1 LITYD
6 NRYGKILAFLWGSKV
21 DGNIHKKG
29 NWINGKNINPSKGNK
44 HESEHMVEYGELEKN
59 DWEEIVNLI
68 KKRNNKINENKIH
81 SRLIFFPAKEVILDL
96 NGLIPIE
103 AIRSYY
109 IDLITFGIDLL
120 AASVIIISVIMAVI
134 SFLKIL
140 KNPIKDQTMDK
151 ESIRL
156 RLARGILLALDFE
169 IGSDIIKTMR
179 IPGIKELLI
188 LGVIVTIRI
197 VLSWSLSKEID
208 RHNKMT

>member
-1 LITYD
+1 MI
-6 NRYGKILAFLWGSKV
+6 
-21 DGNIHKKG
+21 
-29 NWINGKNINPSKGNK
+29 P
-44 HESEHMVEYGELEKN
+44 
-59 DWEEIVNLI
+59 
-68 KKRNNKINENKIH
+68 
-81 SRLIFFPAKEVILDL
+81 FPEKEVMLDL

-103 AIRSYY
+103 LIRSFY
-109 IDLITFGIDLL
+109 IDLITFGIDIL
-120 AASVIIISVIMAVI
+120 AASVIIISVTMAVI

-140 KNPIKDQTMDK
+140 KNPIKDQTMEK

-169 IGSDIIKTMR
+169 IGSDIIKTMQ

>member
-1 LITYD
+1 
-6 NRYGKILAFLWGSKV
+6 
-21 DGNIHKKG
+21 
-29 NWINGKNINPSKGNK
+29 
-44 HESEHMVEYGELEKN
+44 M
-59 DWEEIVNLI
+59 
-68 KKRNNKINENKIH
+68 
-81 SRLIFFPAKEVILDL
+81 LDL

-103 AIRSYY
+103 SIRSYY
-109 IDLITFGIDLL
+109 IDLITFGIDIL

-140 KNPIKDQTMDK
+140 RNPIKDQIMEK

-169 IGSDIIKTMR
+169 IGSDIIKTMQ

-208 RHNKMT
+208 RHNKIS

>member
-1 LITYD
+1 
-6 NRYGKILAFLWGSKV
+6 
-21 DGNIHKKG
+21 
-29 NWINGKNINPSKGNK
+29 
-44 HESEHMVEYGELEKN
+44 M
-59 DWEEIVNLI
+59 
-68 KKRNNKINENKIH
+68 
-81 SRLIFFPAKEVILDL
+81 IFFPAKEVILDL

-109 IDLITFGIDLL
+109 IDLITFGIDIL
-120 AASVIIISVIMAVI
+120 AASVIIISVIMALI

-169 IGSDIIKTMR
+169 IGSDIIKTMQ

>member
-1 LITYD
+1 
-6 NRYGKILAFLWGSKV
+6 
-21 DGNIHKKG
+21 
-29 NWINGKNINPSKGNK
+29 
-44 HESEHMVEYGELEKN
+44 M
-59 DWEEIVNLI
+59 
-68 KKRNNKINENKIH
+68 
-81 SRLIFFPAKEVILDL
+81 ILDL
-96 NGLIPIE
+96 NGLTPIE

-109 IDLITFGIDLL
+109 IDLITFGIDIL
-120 AASVIIISVIMAVI
+120 AASVIIISVIMALI

-140 KNPIKDQTMDK
+140 KNPIKDQTVDK

-169 IGSDIIKTMR
+169 IGSDIIKMKQ

>member
-1 LITYD
+1 
-6 NRYGKILAFLWGSKV
+6 
-21 DGNIHKKG
+21 
-29 NWINGKNINPSKGNK
+29 
-44 HESEHMVEYGELEKN
+44 M
-59 DWEEIVNLI
+59 
-68 KKRNNKINENKIH
+68 
-81 SRLIFFPAKEVILDL
+81 ILDL
-96 NGLIPIE
+96 NGFIPIE

-169 IGSDIIKTMR
+169 IGSDIIKTMQ

>member
-1 LITYD
+1 
-6 NRYGKILAFLWGSKV
+6 
-21 DGNIHKKG
+21 
-29 NWINGKNINPSKGNK
+29 
-44 HESEHMVEYGELEKN
+44 M
-59 DWEEIVNLI
+59 
-68 KKRNNKINENKIH
+68 
-81 SRLIFFPAKEVILDL
+81 IFFPAKEVILDL
-96 NGLIPIE
+96 NGLTPIE

-140 KNPIKDQTMDK
+140 KNPIKDQTVDK

>member
-1 LITYD
+1 
-6 NRYGKILAFLWGSKV
+6 
-21 DGNIHKKG
+21 
-29 NWINGKNINPSKGNK
+29 
-44 HESEHMVEYGELEKN
+44 M
-59 DWEEIVNLI
+59 
-68 KKRNNKINENKIH
+68 
-81 SRLIFFPAKEVILDL
+81 ILDL
-96 NGLIPIE
+96 NGLTPIE

-109 IDLITFGIDLL
+109 IDLITFGIDIL
-120 AASVIIISVIMAVI
+120 AASVIIISVIMALI

>member
-1 LITYD
+1 
-6 NRYGKILAFLWGSKV
+6 
-21 DGNIHKKG
+21 
-29 NWINGKNINPSKGNK
+29 
-44 HESEHMVEYGELEKN
+44 M
-59 DWEEIVNLI
+59 
-68 KKRNNKINENKIH
+68 
-81 SRLIFFPAKEVILDL
+81 IFFPAKEVILDL

-109 IDLITFGIDLL
+109 IDLITFGIDIL
-120 AASVIIISVIMAVI
+120 AASVIIISVIMALI

-169 IGSDIIKTMR
+169 IGSDIIKTMQ

-188 LGVIVTIRI
+188 LGVIDTIRI
-197 VLSWSLSKEID
+197 VLNWSLSKEID
-208 RHNKMT
+208 

>member
-1 LITYD
+1 
-6 NRYGKILAFLWGSKV
+6 
-21 DGNIHKKG
+21 
-29 NWINGKNINPSKGNK
+29 
-44 HESEHMVEYGELEKN
+44 M
-59 DWEEIVNLI
+59 
-68 KKRNNKINENKIH
+68 
-81 SRLIFFPAKEVILDL
+81 IFFPAKEVILDL
-96 NGLIPIE
+96 DGLIPIE
-103 AIRSYY
+103 GIRSYY
-109 IDLITFGIDLL
+109 IDLIIFGIDIL

-169 IGSDIIKTMR
+169 IGSDIIKTMQ

>member
-1 LITYD
+1 
-6 NRYGKILAFLWGSKV
+6 
-21 DGNIHKKG
+21 
-29 NWINGKNINPSKGNK
+29 
-44 HESEHMVEYGELEKN
+44 M
-59 DWEEIVNLI
+59 
-68 KKRNNKINENKIH
+68 
-81 SRLIFFPAKEVILDL
+81 ILDL

-109 IDLITFGIDLL
+109 IDLITFGIDIL
-120 AASVIIISVIMAVI
+120 AASVIIISVIMALI

-169 IGSDIIKTMR
+169 IGSDIIKMIQ

>member
-1 LITYD
+1 
-6 NRYGKILAFLWGSKV
+6 
-21 DGNIHKKG
+21 
-29 NWINGKNINPSKGNK
+29 
-44 HESEHMVEYGELEKN
+44 
-59 DWEEIVNLI
+59 
-68 KKRNNKINENKIH
+68 
-81 SRLIFFPAKEVILDL
+81 VILDL

-109 IDLITFGIDLL
+109 IDLITFGIDIL
-120 AASVIIISVIMAVI
+120 AASVIIISVIMALI

-169 IGSDIIKTMR
+169 IGSDIIKTMQ

>member
-1 LITYD
+1 
-6 NRYGKILAFLWGSKV
+6 
-21 DGNIHKKG
+21 
-29 NWINGKNINPSKGNK
+29 
-44 HESEHMVEYGELEKN
+44 M
-59 DWEEIVNLI
+59 
-68 KKRNNKINENKIH
+68 
-81 SRLIFFPAKEVILDL
+81 IFFPAKEVILDL
-96 NGLIPIE
+96 NGLTPIE

-109 IDLITFGIDLL
+109 IDLITFGIDIL

-140 KNPIKDQTMDK
+140 KNPIKDQTVDK

-169 IGSDIIKTMR
+169 IGSDIIKMKQ

-188 LGVIVTIRI
+188 LRVIVTIRI

>member
-1 LITYD
+1 
-6 NRYGKILAFLWGSKV
+6 
-21 DGNIHKKG
+21 
-29 NWINGKNINPSKGNK
+29 
-44 HESEHMVEYGELEKN
+44 M
-59 DWEEIVNLI
+59 
-68 KKRNNKINENKIH
+68 
-81 SRLIFFPAKEVILDL
+81 ILDL

-120 AASVIIISVIMAVI
+120 AASVIIISVIMALI

>member
-1 LITYD
+1 
-6 NRYGKILAFLWGSKV
+6 
-21 DGNIHKKG
+21 
-29 NWINGKNINPSKGNK
+29 
-44 HESEHMVEYGELEKN
+44 M
-59 DWEEIVNLI
+59 
-68 KKRNNKINENKIH
+68 
-81 SRLIFFPAKEVILDL
+81 IFFPAKEVILDL

-109 IDLITFGIDLL
+109 IDLITFGIDIL
-120 AASVIIISVIMAVI
+120 AASVIIISVIMALI

-169 IGSDIIKTMR
+169 IGSDIIKMIQ

-188 LGVIVTIRI
+188 LGVIVTIRM

-208 RHNKMT
+208 RHNKMA

>member
-1 LITYD
+1 
-6 NRYGKILAFLWGSKV
+6 
-21 DGNIHKKG
+21 
-29 NWINGKNINPSKGNK
+29 
-44 HESEHMVEYGELEKN
+44 
-59 DWEEIVNLI
+59 
-68 KKRNNKINENKIH
+68 
-81 SRLIFFPAKEVILDL
+81 VILDL

-109 IDLITFGIDLL
+109 IDLITFGIDIL
-120 AASVIIISVIMAVI
+120 AASVIIISVIMALI

-169 IGSDIIKTMR
+169 IGSDIIKTMQ

-208 RHNKMT
+208 RHNKMA

>member
-1 LITYD
+1 
-6 NRYGKILAFLWGSKV
+6 
-21 DGNIHKKG
+21 
-29 NWINGKNINPSKGNK
+29 
-44 HESEHMVEYGELEKN
+44 
-59 DWEEIVNLI
+59 
-68 KKRNNKINENKIH
+68 
-81 SRLIFFPAKEVILDL
+81 VILDL

-109 IDLITFGIDLL
+109 IDLITFGIDIL
-120 AASVIIISVIMAVI
+120 AASVIIISVIMALI

>member
-1 LITYD
+1 
-6 NRYGKILAFLWGSKV
+6 
-21 DGNIHKKG
+21 
-29 NWINGKNINPSKGNK
+29 
-44 HESEHMVEYGELEKN
+44 M
-59 DWEEIVNLI
+59 
-68 KKRNNKINENKIH
+68 
-81 SRLIFFPAKEVILDL
+81 ILDL
-96 NGLIPIE
+96 NGFIPIE

-109 IDLITFGIDLL
+109 IDLITFGIDIL
-120 AASVIIISVIMAVI
+120 AASVIIISVIMALI

-169 IGSDIIKTMR
+169 IGSDIIKTMQ

>member
-1 LITYD
+1 
-6 NRYGKILAFLWGSKV
+6 
-21 DGNIHKKG
+21 
-29 NWINGKNINPSKGNK
+29 
-44 HESEHMVEYGELEKN
+44 
-59 DWEEIVNLI
+59 
-68 KKRNNKINENKIH
+68 
-81 SRLIFFPAKEVILDL
+81 LIFFPAKEVILDL

-109 IDLITFGIDLL
+109 IDLITFGIDIL
-120 AASVIIISVIMAVI
+120 AASVIIISVIMALI

>member
-1 LITYD
+1 
-6 NRYGKILAFLWGSKV
+6 
-21 DGNIHKKG
+21 
-29 NWINGKNINPSKGNK
+29 
-44 HESEHMVEYGELEKN
+44 M
-59 DWEEIVNLI
+59 
-68 KKRNNKINENKIH
+68 
-81 SRLIFFPAKEVILDL
+81 ILDL
-96 NGLIPIE
+96 NGFIPIE

-169 IGSDIIKTMR
+169 IGSDIIKTMQ

-197 VLSWSLSKEID
+197 VLSWSLSREID
-208 RHNKMT
+208 RHNKMTRVRYVNR